1 MTVFGQIC
9 SEVWNLS
16 STCNTM
22 CSNGVASSVP
32 GLNPAKCY
40 HLEQTI
46 SYSLR
51 NLPVSDRLILLS
63 FEIVVRLR
71 IPMVSCLRYKTLKIP

>member
-71 IPMVSCLRYKTLKIP
+71 IPMVSCLYSRKL